1 MAIYRHLEFPTDFQK
16 YVLNKKE
23 SAKSYYRYFL
33 ARLSKMFQ
41 YKNLPDTIPH
51 EILDRYLMNNGI
63 ACITKANDKLYVFY
77 GNAGGPQD
85 EYYRPTQFI
94 IANPHIKVDGRDFQA
109 NVHIFGQPTDSD
121 TCEGVLMRN
130 DSEWQGLYPMIARYS
145 FLMAENALT
154 IRVADVMLRI
164 TALLT
169 APTDKERAAANEFLA
184 NLEDGKLSTIGEDPY
199 FDGVQMQSPPSN
211 NGSYLTQF
219 IELQQYL
226 KGSIFNELGLSANYN
241 MKREAIGKG
250 ESTLDQDALMPLC
263 ENMLQCRRE
272 DLEKV
277 NQLFGTNISVD
288 FSSAWLTN
296 VIENLNALSNAT
308 GSSTPASVGQP
319 TGFGSG
325 QEGDSSDELGTVGS
339 ASENKENVE
348 NGQNSMEKV
357 ETPEGRDRDDE
368 EADEGRSTDAEGTE
382 EVGGDKESD
391 ESENS
396 ESLINDLSQDPY
408 TTKLFE
414 NVVDKIENPESF
426 APVGQPTIG
435 KDGEEDADGG
445 TESTSDDKEDLSKD

>member
-1 MAIYRHLEFPTDFQK
+1 MAFYRHLEFPVDFQK

-23 SAKSYYRYFL
+23 SAKSYYRYIL

-63 ACITKANDKLYVFY
+63 ACITKANDKLYAFY

-145 FLMAENALT
+145 FLMAENTLT

-169 APTDKERAAANEFLA
+169 APTDKERIAANEFLA
-184 NLEDGKLSTIGEDPY
+184 NLEDGRLSTIGEEPF

-226 KGSIFNELGLSANYN
+226 KGSLFNELGLSANYN

-250 ESTLDQDALMPLC
+250 ESTLDQDALLPLC

-277 NQLFGTNISVD
+277 NQLYGTKITVD

-296 VIENLNALSNAT
+296 VIENLNRLS
-308 GSSTPASVGQP
+308 GSTTPAPFGQP
-319 TGFGSG
+319 TGFGAG
-325 QEGDSSDELGTVGS
+325 QDGDSRDDLGTVGS
-339 ASENKENVE
+339 ASDNKENVE
-348 NGQNSMEKV
+348 NGQSRMEEDESRERRNEV
-357 ETPEGRDRDDE
+357 DET
-368 EADEGRSTDAEGTE
+368 ADEGRPEDSEGTE
-382 EVGGDKESD
+382 EPDGNPESD
-391 ESENS
+391 EKNS

-408 TTKLFE
+408 TTKIFE
-414 NVVDKIENPESF
+414 DVVDKIEHPETEGNGVWDIIDGKSYDPKVF
-426 APVGQPTIG
+426 HKPNVG
-435 KDGEEDADGG
+435 KDGEEDG
-445 TESTSDDKEDLSKD
+445 